1 MLHAK
6 ADELLL
12 KICQYFISTGRTEI
26 PATEISTDTAYDQ
39 YFTDLISSGYI
50 TQKQDINE
58 TIVLL
63 DKAISFAN
71 QLR

>member
-12 KICQYFISTGRTEI
+12 KICQYFTEI

>member
-26 PATEISTDTAYDQ
+26 PATEISTDTAYPSH
-39 YFTDLISSGYI
+39 LLM
-50 TQKQDINE
+50 
-58 TIVLL
+58 TIC
-63 DKAISFAN
+63 
-71 QLR
+71 